1 MFVGKIKN
9 VGTHVLTW
17 VKFMGYIKNVGT
29 HVLKLSSWAMEKTVE
44 HVNVGTHILNLSL
57 SGLCTPSNLILKT

>member
-1 MFVGKIKN
+1 MGKIKN

-29 HVLKLSSWAMEKTVE
+29 HVLKLSS
-44 HVNVGTHILNLSL
+44 
-57 SGLCTPSNLILKT
+57 SGL